1 MSVKTSK
8 EIRQDFFDFFEEKD
22 HLIVDSA
29 PVVPKNDP
37 TLLFTNAGMNQFKS
51 IFLGEEPGFKEGDKV
66 WKRTAN
72 TQRCIRVSGKHNDLD
87 EVGHDTYHHTLFE
100 MLGNWSFGDYFKE
113 EAIEWA
119 WELLV
124 ERWGLEPDRL
134 YATVFGG
141 DEEDGLPVDDEAI
154 ELWKKKTDISPDH
167 ILKFGKK
174 DNFWEMGATGPCGP
188 CSEVHIDLRS
198 DADRKKKPGAE
209 LVNMDDPR
217 VMEIWNLVFIQFLR
231 DESSKLSEL
240 PAQHVDTGMGFE
252 RICAVLQGKR
262 SNYDADIF
270 TPLLNSISE
279 MSGKPYGSDKKTDI
293 AMRVIADH
301 IRAVSFSIADGAS
314 PSNEGRGFVVRRILR
329 RAVRYGW
336 DRLGFKKP
344 FMFQL
349 VPVLADQF
357 SEVFPELKGQI
368 DYVQNVIK
376 AEENSF
382 LKTLGQGIELF
393 EQMTEGEESVSGKAA
408 FKLHDTYGFPIDLTQ
423 LMAREKGM
431 DVDLETFDELMKEQ
445 KERARAEGKFATV
458 NAKISLKPT
467 YKVKTIKKGGV
478 ELVDINESNLEELD
492 REFEFVGYETLQEE
506 VEISAIR
513 KDDTSIWLNKSPFYA
528 ESGGQVSDTGLLIK
542 DNEQIKVVNVQKSE
556 YGFQHFVDKLPNE
569 PGGIW
574 TAKVDHNKRTEIQK
588 HHTVTHLMHAALRNT
603 LGDHVGQKGSLVE
616 AGRLR
621 FDFSHYE
628 AVTQEQL
635 DEIEQQVNEKIQE
648 NIPAQ
653 IEEMGIEEA
662 RERGAMMLF
671 GEKYGDVVRVVT
683 FDPDYSI
690 ELCGGTHVNA
700 TGEIGYFRFL
710 SESSAAAGVRRVEA
724 VAGKQADELLRSEK
738 KSLREVAAVLGSS
751 SNIVDEIHKLITQNK
766 DLERELEKIQKKQAS
781 GKLDLILESGLEIES
796 ITLYTGRVPGADM
809 DLLKQMGYRALQM
822 MDSESIVVLVSKT
835 EDGKVVLMAAITPD
849 LNEKNLQAGK
859 LVSVLGRV
867 VGGGGGGQPDL
878 ATAGGRDPEK
888 IDDVFEA
895 AAGWI
900 REQLT

>member
-1 MSVKTSK
+1 MPVKTSK
-8 EIRQDFFDFFEEKD
+8 EIRQDFFDFFKEKD

-29 PVVPKNDP
+29 PVVPKSDP
-37 TLLFTNAGMNQFKS
+37 TLLFTNAGMNPFKP
-51 IFLGEEPGFKEGDKV
+51 IFLGDEPGVKDGDKI
-66 WKRTAN
+66 WNRAAN

-124 ERWGLEPDRL
+124 DRWGLEPDRL

-141 DEEDGLPVDDEAI
+141 DKEDGLPVDEEAI
-154 ELWKKKTDISPDH
+154 KLWKDKTDINPDH

-217 VMEIWNLVFIQFLR
+217 VMEIWNLVFIQFNR

-252 RICAVLQGKR
+252 RICAVLQGKK

-270 TPLLNSISE
+270 TPLLDTISE
-279 MSGKPYGSDKKTDI
+279 MSGRPYGSDEKTDI

-336 DRLGFKKP
+336 DRLNFKKP

-357 SEVFPELKGQI
+357 KDVFPELKGQI
-368 DYVQNVIK
+368 SYVQNVIK
-376 AEENSF
+376 AEEKSF
-382 LKTLGQGIELF
+382 LKTLGQGIDLF
-393 EQMTEGEESVSGKAA
+393 EQMTKGAESVSGDVA

-423 LMAREKGM
+423 LMAREKEM
-431 DVDLETFDELMKEQ
+431 DVDLESFEALMKEQ
-445 KERARAEGKFATV
+445 KERARAEGKFASGESGR
-458 NAKISLKPT
+458 N
-467 YKVKTIKKGGV
+467 V
-478 ELVDINESNLEELD
+478 EEIGSRSD
-492 REFEFVGYETLQEE
+492 FEFVGYDRQKAE
-506 VEISAIR
+506 VNITALNR
-513 KDDTSIWLNKSPFYA
+513 DDERPSLWLDMSPFYA
-528 ESGGQVSDTGLLIK
+528 ESGGQVADTGTLTRDGDVLHVT
-542 DNEQIKVVNVQKSE
+542 DVQKSGR
-556 YGFQHFVDKLPNE
+556 GFEHFVDRLPDD
-569 PGGIW
+569 PAGIW
-574 TAKVDHNKRTEIQK
+574 TAEVDRAKRSEIQK
-588 HHTVTHLMHAALRNT
+588 HHTVTHLMHAALRET

-616 AGRLR
+616 PDRLR

-628 AVTQEQL
+628 AVTAEEL
-635 DEIEQQVNEKIQE
+635 DEVEKRVNEKIQE
-648 NIPAQ
+648 NIPSQ
-653 IEEMGIEEA
+653 IEEIGIDEA
-662 RERGAMMLF
+662 REKGAMMLF
-671 GEKYGDVVRVVT
+671 GEKYGDIVRVVT
-683 FDPDYSI
+683 FDPDYSM

-724 VAGKQADELLRSEK
+724 VAGNKADELLRREK
-738 KSLREVAAVLGSS
+738 KNLQEVAAALGSS
-751 SNIVDEIHKLITQNK
+751 ANIIDEIHKLITQNK
-766 DLERELEKIQKKQAS
+766 ELNRELDKLQKQQAS
-781 GKLDLILESGLEIES
+781 GELDMILESGTEVES
-796 ITLYTGRVPGADM
+796 VTLYSGRVPGADM
-809 DLLKQMGYRALQM
+809 DLLKEMGYRALQKM
-822 MDSESIVVLVSKT
+822 ESEAVVVLASKT
-835 EDGKVVLMAAITPD
+835 DEGKVVLMAAITPD
-849 LNEKNLQAGK
+849 LNKKNLQAGK
-859 LVSVLGRV
+859 LVSVLGRI

>member
-1 MSVKTSK
+1 MPVKTSK
-8 EIRQDFFDFFEEKD
+8 EIRQDFFDFFEEKN

-37 TLLFTNAGMNQFKS
+37 TLLFTNAGMNQFKP
-51 IFLGEEPGFKEGDKV
+51 IFLGEEPGLKDGDKT

-124 ERWGLEPDRL
+124 DRWGLEPDRL

-141 DEEDGLPVDDEAI
+141 DDEDGLPVDDEAI
-154 ELWKKKTDISPDH
+154 ELWKKKTGINPDH

-198 DADRKKKPGAE
+198 EEDRKKKPGAE

-217 VMEIWNLVFIQFLR
+217 VMEIWNLVFIQFNR

-252 RICAVLQGKR
+252 RICAVLQGKT

-270 TPLLNSISE
+270 TPLLDAISE
-279 MSGKPYGSDKKTDI
+279 MSGIPYGKDEEKDI

-314 PSNEGRGFVVRRILR
+314 PSNDGRGYVVRRILR

-336 DRLGFKKP
+336 DKLDFKKP

-357 SEVFPELKGQI
+357 KDVFPELKGQI
-368 DYVQNVIK
+368 KYVQNVIK
-376 AEENSF
+376 AEETSF

-393 EQMTEGEESVSGKAA
+393 EQMTEGEDSVSGEDA

-431 DVDLETFDELMKEQ
+431 DVDLDTFESLMKEQ
-445 KERARAEGKFATV
+445 KDRARAEGKFA
-458 NAKISLKPT
+458 S
-467 YKVKTIKKGGV
+467 GESGRDV
-478 ELVDINESNLEELD
+478 EEIGDDST
-492 REFEFVGYETLQEE
+492 FQFVGYEKTEAD
-506 VEISAIR
+506 VKITAVNH
-513 KDDTSIWLNKSPFYA
+513 DDKQPSLWLDRSPFYA
-528 ESGGQVSDTGLLIK
+528 ESGGQVADTGTLTR
-542 DNEQIKVVNVQKSE
+542 DGDVIKVKDVQKTSR
-556 YGFQHFVDKLPNE
+556 GFEHFVDKLPE
-569 PGGIW
+569 DPSGTW
-574 TAKVDHNKRTEIQK
+574 TAKIDTEKRLEIQK
-588 HHTVTHLMHAALRNT
+588 HHTVTHLMHAALRET

-616 AGRLR
+616 ADRLR

-628 AVTQEQL
+628 AVSTDQL
-635 DEIEQQVNEKIQE
+635 DNIEKRVNEKIQE
-648 NIPAQ
+648 NIPAL
-653 IEEMGIEEA
+653 IEEMPIEQA
-662 RERGAMMLF
+662 REQGAMMLF

-683 FDPDYSI
+683 FDPDYSM
-690 ELCGGTHVNA
+690 ELCGGTHVTA

-724 VAGKQADELLRSEK
+724 VAGKKADELLRQEK
-738 KSLREVAAVLGSS
+738 KNLQMVSAALGNSA
-751 SNIVDEIHKLITQNK
+751 NVTDEIHKLITQNK
-766 DLERELEKIQKKQAS
+766 ELSRELEKLQKQQAS
-781 GKLDLILESGLEIES
+781 GELDLILESGTEVES
-796 ITLYTGRVPGADM
+796 VTLYTGRVPGSDM
-809 DLLKQMGYRALQM
+809 DLLKDMGYRSLQM
-822 MDSESIVVLVSKT
+822 MESNAVVVLASKT
-835 EDGKVVLMAAITPD
+835 DEGKVVLMAAITPD
-849 LNEKNLQAGK
+849 LNEKGLQAGK
-859 LVSVLGRV
+859 LVSVLGRI

-878 ATAGGRDPEK
+878 ATAGGRNPEK

>member
-1 MSVKTSK
+1 MSVTSSK
-8 EIRQDFFDFFEEKD
+8 EIRQDFFDFFNEKN

-37 TLLFTNAGMNQFKS
+37 TLLFTNAGMNQFKP
-51 IFLGEEPGFKEGDKV
+51 IFLGEESGLKEGDKN
-66 WKRTAN
+66 WKRAAN

-124 ERWGLEPDRL
+124 DRWGLEPDRL

-141 DEEDGLPVDDEAI
+141 DDEDGLPVDEEAI
-154 ELWKKKTDISPDH
+154 DLWKKKTDINPDH

-198 DADRKKKPGAE
+198 EADRKKKPGAE

-217 VMEIWNLVFIQFLR
+217 VMEIWNLVFIQFNR

-252 RICAVLQGKR
+252 RICAVLQGKK

-270 TPLLNSISE
+270 TPLLDAISE
-279 MSGKPYGSDKKTDI
+279 MSGRPYGNDQKTDI

-336 DRLGFKKP
+336 DRLDFKKP

-357 SEVFPELKGQI
+357 KDVFPELNGQI
-368 DYVQNVIK
+368 SYVQNVIK
-376 AEENSF
+376 AEETSF
-382 LKTLGQGIELF
+382 LKTLGQGIDLF
-393 EQMTEGEESVSGKAA
+393 EQMTEGKDSVSGEDA

-431 DVDLETFDELMKEQ
+431 DVDLDTFEELMKEQ
-445 KERARAEGKFATV
+445 KERARAEGKFA
-458 NAKISLKPT
+458 S
-467 YKVKTIKKGGV
+467 G
-478 ELVDINESNLEELD
+478 ESGRNVEELIGNSG
-492 REFEFVGYETLQEE
+492 FEFIGYDNDRAE
-506 VEISAIR
+506 
-513 KDDTSIWLNKSPFYA
+513 LNITAVSRDEKWPSLSLDKSPFYA
-528 ESGGQVSDTGLLIK
+528 ESGGQVADTGTLTRDGDVIRVT
-542 DNEQIKVVNVQKSE
+542 DVQKTGR
-556 YGFQHFVDKLPNE
+556 GFEHFVDQLPDDLSGTWIAE
-569 PGGIW
+569 I
-574 TAKVDHNKRTEIQK
+574 DREKRTEIQK
-588 HHTVTHLMHAALRNT
+588 HHTVTHLMHAALRET

-616 AGRLR
+616 ADRLR

-628 AVTQEQL
+628 AVSTEQL
-635 DEIEQQVNEKIQE
+635 NQVEQRVNEKIQE
-648 NIPAQ
+648 NISSQ
-653 IEEMGIEEA
+653 IEEMGIDEA
-662 RERGAMMLF
+662 REKGAMMLF

-683 FDPDYSI
+683 FDPDYSM

-724 VAGKQADELLRSEK
+724 VAGKKADQMLRDEK
-738 KSLREVAAVLGSS
+738 KRMEQVSQALGSS

-766 DLERELEKIQKKQAS
+766 ELHRELDKLQKQQAS
-781 GKLDLILESGLEIES
+781 GELDVILESGTEVES
-796 ITLYTGRVPGADM
+796 VSLYTGRVPGADM
-809 DLLKQMGYRALQM
+809 DLLKEMGYRALQKLE
-822 MDSESIVVLVSKT
+822 SEAIVVLASIT
-835 EDGKVVLMAAITPD
+835 EEGKVVLMAAITPD
-849 LNEKNLQAGK
+849 LNKKNLQAGK
-859 LVSVLGRV
+859 LVSVLGRI

-888 IDDVFEA
+888 IDDVFKA

>member
-1 MSVKTSK
+1 MSVTSSK
-8 EIRQDFFDFFEEKD
+8 EIRQDFFDFFNEKN

-37 TLLFTNAGMNQFKS
+37 TLLFTNAGMNQFKP
-51 IFLGEEPGFKEGDKV
+51 IFLGEESGLKEGDKN
-66 WKRTAN
+66 WKRAAN

-124 ERWGLEPDRL
+124 DRWGLEPDRL

-141 DEEDGLPVDDEAI
+141 DDEDGLPVDEEAI
-154 ELWKKKTDISPDH
+154 DLWKKKTDINPDH

-198 DADRKKKPGAE
+198 EADRKKKPGAE

-217 VMEIWNLVFIQFLR
+217 VMEIWNLVFIQFNR

-252 RICAVLQGKR
+252 RICAVLQGKK

-270 TPLLNSISE
+270 TPLLDAISE
-279 MSGKPYGSDKKTDI
+279 MSGKPYGSNQKTDI

-336 DRLGFKKP
+336 DRLDFKKP

-357 SEVFPELKGQI
+357 KDVFPELNGQI
-368 DYVQNVIK
+368 SYVQNVIK
-376 AEENSF
+376 AEETSF
-382 LKTLGQGIELF
+382 LKTLGQGIDLF
-393 EQMTEGEESVSGKAA
+393 EQMTEGKDSVSGEDA

-431 DVDLETFDELMKEQ
+431 EVDLATFDELMKEQ
-445 KERARAEGKFATV
+445 KERARADGKFA
-458 NAKISLKPT
+458 S
-467 YKVKTIKKGGV
+467 G
-478 ELVDINESNLEELD
+478 ESGRNVEELG
-492 REFEFVGYETLQEE
+492 ESSGFKFVGYDNHRAE
-506 VEISAIR
+506 VNITAVSRDEKRPSL
-513 KDDTSIWLNKSPFYA
+513 WLDKSPFYA
-528 ESGGQVSDTGLLIK
+528 ESGGQVADTGTLTQK
-542 DNEQIKVVNVQKSE
+542 GDVIKVTDVQKAGR
-556 YGFQHFVDKLPNE
+556 GFEHFVDKLPDDLSGTWIAE
-569 PGGIW
+569 I
-574 TAKVDHNKRTEIQK
+574 DREKRAEIQK
-588 HHTVTHLMHAALRNT
+588 HHTVTHLMHAALRET

-616 AGRLR
+616 PDRLR

-628 AVTQEQL
+628 AVSTEQL
-635 DEIEQQVNEKIQE
+635 DQIEEQVNEKIQE
-648 NIPAQ
+648 NISSQ
-653 IEEMGIEEA
+653 IEEMGIDEA
-662 RERGAMMLF
+662 REKGAMMLF

-683 FDPDYSI
+683 FDPDYSM

-724 VAGKQADELLRSEK
+724 VAGKKADQMLRDEK
-738 KSLREVAAVLGSS
+738 KKLQQVSSAVGSS
-751 SNIVDEIHKLITQNK
+751 SNILDEIHKLITQNK
-766 DLERELEKIQKKQAS
+766 ELNRELEKLQKQQAS
-781 GKLDLILESGLEIES
+781 GELDEILGSGTEVESV
-796 ITLYTGRVPGADM
+796 TLYTGRVPGADM
-809 DLLKQMGYRALQM
+809 DLLKEMGYRALQKM
-822 MDSESIVVLVSKT
+822 ESEAVVVLASKT
-835 EDGKVVLMAAITPD
+835 DEGKVVLMAAITTD
-849 LNEKNLQAGK
+849 LNKKNLQAGK
-859 LVSVLGRV
+859 LVSVLGRI

>member
-1 MSVKTSK
+1 MSVTSSK
-8 EIRQDFFDFFEEKD
+8 EIRQDFFDFFNEKN

-51 IFLGEEPGFKEGDKV
+51 IFLGEESGLKEGDKN
-66 WKRTAN
+66 WKRAAN

-124 ERWGLEPDRL
+124 DRWGLEPDRL

-141 DEEDGLPVDDEAI
+141 DDEDGLPVDEEAI
-154 ELWKKKTDISPDH
+154 DLWKKKTDINPDH

-198 DADRKKKPGAE
+198 EADRKKKPGAE

-217 VMEIWNLVFIQFLR
+217 VMEIWNLVFIQFNR

-252 RICAVLQGKR
+252 RICAVLQGKK

-270 TPLLNSISE
+270 TPLLDAISE
-279 MSGKPYGSDKKTDI
+279 MSGKPYGSNQKTDI

-336 DRLGFKKP
+336 DRLDFKKP

-357 SEVFPELKGQI
+357 KDVFPELNGQI
-368 DYVQNVIK
+368 SYVQNVIK
-376 AEENSF
+376 AEETSF
-382 LKTLGQGIELF
+382 LKTLGQGIDLF
-393 EQMTEGEESVSGKAA
+393 EQMTEGKDSVSGEDA

-431 DVDLETFDELMKEQ
+431 EVDLATFDELMKEQ
-445 KERARAEGKFATV
+445 KERARADGKFA
-458 NAKISLKPT
+458 S
-467 YKVKTIKKGGV
+467 G
-478 ELVDINESNLEELD
+478 ESGRNVEELG
-492 REFEFVGYETLQEE
+492 ESSGFKFVGYDNHRAE
-506 VEISAIR
+506 VNITAVSRDEKRPSL
-513 KDDTSIWLNKSPFYA
+513 WLDKSPFYA
-528 ESGGQVSDTGLLIK
+528 ESGGQVADTGTLTQK
-542 DNEQIKVVNVQKSE
+542 GDVIKVTDVQKAGR
-556 YGFQHFVDKLPNE
+556 GFEHFVDKLPDDLSGTWIAE
-569 PGGIW
+569 I
-574 TAKVDHNKRTEIQK
+574 DREKRAEIQK
-588 HHTVTHLMHAALRNT
+588 HHTVTHLMHAALRET

-616 AGRLR
+616 PDRLR

-628 AVTQEQL
+628 AVSTEQL
-635 DEIEQQVNEKIQE
+635 DQIEEQVNEKIQE
-648 NIPAQ
+648 NISSQ
-653 IEEMGIEEA
+653 IEEMSIDEA
-662 RERGAMMLF
+662 REKGAMMLF

-683 FDPDYSI
+683 FDPDYSM

-724 VAGKQADELLRSEK
+724 VAGKKADQMLRDEK
-738 KSLREVAAVLGSS
+738 KKLQQVSSAVGSS
-751 SNIVDEIHKLITQNK
+751 SNILDEIHKLITQNK
-766 DLERELEKIQKKQAS
+766 ELNRELEKLQKQQAS
-781 GKLDLILESGLEIES
+781 GELDEILGSGTEVESV
-796 ITLYTGRVPGADM
+796 TLYTGRVPGADM
-809 DLLKQMGYRALQM
+809 DLLKEMGYRALQKM
-822 MDSESIVVLVSKT
+822 ESEAVVVLASKT
-835 EDGKVVLMAAITPD
+835 DEGKVVLMAAITTD
-849 LNEKNLQAGK
+849 LNKKNLQAGK
-859 LVSVLGRV
+859 LVSVLGRI

>member
-1 MSVKTSK
+1 MPAKTS
-8 EIRQDFFDFFEEKD
+8 EQIRNDFFKFFEEKQ

-51 IFLGEEPGFKEGDKV
+51 IFLGEEPGYKQGDKT

-124 ERWGLEPDRL
+124 DRWGLEPDRL

-141 DEEDGLPVDDEAI
+141 DEEDGLPVDEEAI
-154 ELWKKKTDISPDH
+154 ELWKKKTDINPAH
-167 ILKFGKK
+167 ILKFGKR

-217 VMEIWNLVFIQFLR
+217 VMEIWNLVFIQFFR
-231 DESSKLSEL
+231 DENGKLTNL
-240 PAQHVDTGMGFE
+240 PDQHVDTGMGFE
-252 RICAVLQGKR
+252 RICAVLQGKK

-270 TPLLNSISE
+270 TPILEQISG
-279 MSGKPYGSDKKTDI
+279 MCGKPYGRDLETDI

-314 PSNEGRGFVVRRILR
+314 PSNDGRGYVVRRILR

-357 SEVFPELKGQI
+357 ADVFPELKAQI

-376 AEENSF
+376 AEENGF
-382 LKTLGQGIELF
+382 LRTLGQGIELF
-393 EQMTEGEESVSGKAA
+393 EDMTEGKESVSGADA
-408 FKLHDTYGFPIDLTQ
+408 FLLHDTYGFPIDLTE
-423 LMAREKGM
+423 LMAREKGIE
-431 DVDLETFDELMKEQ
+431 VDLERFEKLMQEQ
-445 KERARAEGKFATV
+445 KERARADGKFASGESGRQIDV
-458 NAKISLKPT
+458 LS
-467 YKVKTIKKGGV
+467 
-478 ELVDINESNLEELD
+478 EDVD
-492 REFEFVGYETLQEE
+492 FEFIGYSKHEAE
-506 VEISAIR
+506 VEIIAVQRDEKNPSV
-513 KDDTSIWLNKSPFYA
+513 WLNRSPFYA
-528 ESGGQVSDTGLLIK
+528 ESGGQVADTGTIK
-542 DNEQIKVVNVQKSE
+542 KGEQVMKVLDVQKSSK
-556 YGFQHFVDKLPNE
+556 GFEHFVDKLPE
-569 PGGIW
+569 DLSGSW
-574 TAKVDHNKRTEIQK
+574 TASINRERRTEIQK
-588 HHTVTHLMHAALRNT
+588 HHSVTHLMHAALREA
-603 LGDHVGQKGSLVE
+603 LGDHVAQKGSLVE
-616 AGRLR
+616 PGRLR

-628 AVTQEQL
+628 AVTAEQL
-635 DEIEQQVNEKIQE
+635 EAIERRVNEKIQE
-648 NIPAQ
+648 NIPLSV
-653 IEEMGIEEA
+653 EVMGIEQA

-671 GEKYGDVVRVVT
+671 GEKYGDEVRVVS
-683 FDPDYSI
+683 FDPDFSM
-690 ELCGGTHVNA
+690 ELCGGTHAKA

-710 SESSAAAGVRRVEA
+710 NESSAAAGIRRVEA
-724 VAGKQADELLRSEK
+724 VAGKEADELIRTEK
-738 KSLREVAAVLGSS
+738 KELGKIRSLFGSS
-751 SNIVDEIHKLITQNK
+751 DHPAAEIEKLISKNK
-766 DLERELEKIQKKQAS
+766 ELNKELEELKKKEAS
-781 GKLDLILESGLEIES
+781 GALDSILENGTSAGDA
-796 ITLYTGRVPGADM
+796 TLYTGKVEGADM
-809 DLLKQMGYRALQM
+809 DILKQMGHRALQLKA
-822 MDSESIVVLVSKT
+822 SGSVVVLASSNR
-835 EDGKVVLMAAITPD
+835 EGKVFLMAAITPD
-849 LNEKNLQAGK
+849 LVKQGVQAGK
-859 LVSVLGRV
+859 LVSALGKI

-878 ATAGGRDPEK
+878 ATAGGRFPEK
-888 IDDVFEA
+888 IDESFSTASE
-895 AAGWI
+895 WI
-900 REQLT
+900 KEQLS

>member
-1 MSVKTSK
+1 MSVTSSK
-8 EIRQDFFDFFEEKD
+8 EIRQDFFDFFNEKN

-37 TLLFTNAGMNQFKS
+37 TLLFTNAGMNQFKP
-51 IFLGEEPGFKEGDKV
+51 IFLGEESGLKEGDKN
-66 WKRTAN
+66 WKRAAN

-124 ERWGLEPDRL
+124 DRWGLEPDRL

-141 DEEDGLPVDDEAI
+141 DDEDGLPVDEEAI
-154 ELWKKKTDISPDH
+154 DLWKKKTDINPDH

-198 DADRKKKPGAE
+198 EADRKKKPGAE

-217 VMEIWNLVFIQFLR
+217 VMEIWNLVFIQFNR

-252 RICAVLQGKR
+252 RICAVLQGKK

-270 TPLLNSISE
+270 TPLLDAISE
-279 MSGKPYGSDKKTDI
+279 MSGKPYGSNQKTDI

-336 DRLGFKKP
+336 DRLDFKKP

-357 SEVFPELKGQI
+357 KDVFPELNGQI
-368 DYVQNVIK
+368 SYVQNVIK
-376 AEENSF
+376 AEETSF
-382 LKTLGQGIELF
+382 LKTLGQGIDLF
-393 EQMTEGEESVSGKAA
+393 EQMTEGKDSVSGEDA

-431 DVDLETFDELMKEQ
+431 EVDLATFDELMKEQ
-445 KERARAEGKFATV
+445 KERARADGKFA
-458 NAKISLKPT
+458 S
-467 YKVKTIKKGGV
+467 G
-478 ELVDINESNLEELD
+478 ESGRNVEELG
-492 REFEFVGYETLQEE
+492 ESSGFKFVGYDNHRAE
-506 VEISAIR
+506 VNITAVSRDEKRPSL
-513 KDDTSIWLNKSPFYA
+513 WLDKSPFYA
-528 ESGGQVSDTGLLIK
+528 ESGGQVADTGTLTQK
-542 DNEQIKVVNVQKSE
+542 GDVIKVTDVQKAGR
-556 YGFQHFVDKLPNE
+556 GFEHFVDKLPDDLSGTWIAE
-569 PGGIW
+569 I
-574 TAKVDHNKRTEIQK
+574 DREKRAEIQK
-588 HHTVTHLMHAALRNT
+588 HHTVTHLMHAALRET

-616 AGRLR
+616 PDRLR

-628 AVTQEQL
+628 AVSTEQL
-635 DEIEQQVNEKIQE
+635 DQIEEQVNEKIQE
-648 NIPAQ
+648 NISSQ
-653 IEEMGIEEA
+653 IEEMSIDEA
-662 RERGAMMLF
+662 REKGAMMLF

-683 FDPDYSI
+683 FDPDYSM

-724 VAGKQADELLRSEK
+724 VAGKKADQMLRDEK
-738 KSLREVAAVLGSS
+738 KKLQQVSSAVGSS
-751 SNIVDEIHKLITQNK
+751 SNILDEIHKLITQNK
-766 DLERELEKIQKKQAS
+766 ELNRELEKLQKQQAS
-781 GKLDLILESGLEIES
+781 GELDEILGSGTEVESV
-796 ITLYTGRVPGADM
+796 TLYTGRVPGADM
-809 DLLKQMGYRALQM
+809 DLLKEMGYRALQKM
-822 MDSESIVVLVSKT
+822 ESEAVVVLASKT
-835 EDGKVVLMAAITPD
+835 DEGKVVLMAAITTD
-849 LNEKNLQAGK
+849 LNKKNLQAGK
-859 LVSVLGRV
+859 LVSVLGRI